1 MEVLPD
7 VLKSG
12 LKVIFCG
19 TAVGTKSAQ
28 VGAYYAGVG
37 NQFWDILYKTGLTP
51 YRLDPLE
58 FQSLLNFGIGLT
70 DLAKRKSGT
79 DENISSSD
87 FDIENFKSK
96 IIKHSPKAL
105 AFNGK
110 RAVKN
115 FLGHAV
121 EYGRQVEQIGKTII
135 FVLPSTSGAAH
146 GYWDESFWIELAEFV
161 NK

>member
-12 LKVIFCG
+12 LKIVFCG

-37 NQFWDILYKTGLTP
+37 NQFWNILYKTGLTS

-70 DLAKRKSGT
+70 DLAKRKFGT
-79 DENISSSD
+79 DKDIYSSE
-87 FDIENFKSK
+87 FDVNGFISK
-96 IIKHSPKAL
+96 ITKYSPKAL

-110 RAVKN
+110 RAAEEYS
-115 FLGHAV
+115 GHQV
-121 EYGRQVEQIGKTII
+121 DYGRQLDQIGRTLI

-146 GYWDESFWIELAEFV
+146 GYWDESSWIELAEFV